1 MKTTKYSCGKC
12 AGGTVPVLH
21 DLEKLHAT
29 KCEEVETKTVGTSK
43 YVLTV
48 TNPEPLPDAD
58 NPSGT

>member
-1 MKTTKYSCGKC
+1 MKTTKVSCSHC
-12 AGGTVPVLH
+12 EGGMVPVLH
-21 DLEKLHAT
+21 DLDKLHVAV
-29 KCEEVETKTVGTSK
+29 CQDVETKTVGTSK

>member
-1 MKTTKYSCGKC
+1 MKTTKTSCSRC

-21 DLEKLHAT
+21 DLEKLHV
-29 KCEEVETKTVGTSK
+29 EVCKVVDTTTVGTSK